1 MQPSNFSRISLAARI
16 SLVVAAL
23 LILAG
28 AVTGYAIFQR
38 VQRSLLQDVD
48 SQISAR
54 IAWIE
59 ASIELDHGRLEFEPN
74 QAHLQSN
81 VAWQVSLRDG
91 RVLWSE
97 NWGAHPH
104 KTTTRSNL
112 IVLGD
117 PKGELIT
124 TEAVKKLETGGQYGD
139 AYQLPGDGKLDLRL
153 EARAPVGNISE
164 ELHRLSLALWTIGP
178 LSILLLS
185 IVFALFIRRQLR
197 PLGEMALLASQIGPQ
212 DLNKRI
218 ESAGNSEECLRL
230 RDSINTMIDRLADGL
245 NRERQFAYAAA
256 HELRT
261 PVAQLRTNLEIA
273 LRKER
278 TLDDYRT
285 TVTQSLEDVLRMQT
299 LIEQLL
305 LLTKHQQASESLEE
319 VPLIKMLTKAQK
331 AANILA
337 DCTGVKSDVLIKG
350 SEELILCGFRNVLEN
365 ATRYAPGKAPEISA
379 TENQG
384 ELLIVVSDHGPGI
397 SESNRE
403 RIFEPLMRLDQ
414 ARSIG
419 DSADGFGL
427 GLTVARSAIRAC
439 GGDLFCQSRGDG
451 TSGAAFI
458 FRLKKA

>member
-1 MQPSNFSRISLAARI
+1 MHPSSFSRLSLSARI

-23 LILAG
+23 LISAG
-28 AVTGYAIFQR
+28 LVTGYAIFR
-38 VQRSLLQDVD
+38 SVQHSLLQDVD
-48 SQISAR
+48 SHISER

-59 ASIELDHGRLEFEPN
+59 ASIELEHGRLEFEPN
-74 QAHLQSN
+74 QAHLESN

-97 NWGAHPH
+97 NWSTHTH

-117 PKGELIT
+117 PNGELLA
-124 TEAVKKLETGGQYGD
+124 TESVRILQTGGQYGN
-139 AYQLPGDGKLDLRL
+139 AYQLPENGKLELRL

-164 ELHRLSLALWTIGP
+164 SLHRLSLALWTIGP
-178 LSILLLS
+178 LSIFLLS
-185 IVFALFIRRQLR
+185 IIFALFIRRQLR

-230 RDSINTMIDRLADGL
+230 RDSINTMIDRLTDGL

-261 PVAQLRTNLEIA
+261 PVAQLRTSLEIA

-278 TLDDYRT
+278 TQDDYRT
-285 TVTQSLEDVLRMQT
+285 TVAQSLEDVVRMQA
-299 LIEQLL
+299 LMEQLL
-305 LLTKHQQASESLEE
+305 LLTRNQQSAETLDAI
-319 VPLIKMLTKAQK
+319 PLIEMLSKAQK
-331 AANILA
+331 AANITL
-337 DCTGVKSDVLIKG
+337 DCAAVKSDVLIKG
-350 SEELILCGFRNVLEN
+350 KEELIFCGFRNVLEN
-365 ATRYAPGKAPEISA
+365 AARYAPGRSPEISV
-379 TENQG
+379 TENERDVQ
-384 ELLIVVSDHGPGI
+384 IAISDHGPGI
-397 SESNRE
+397 SESDRE
-403 RIFEPLMRLDQ
+403 RIFQPLTRLDQ

-439 GGDLFCQSRGDG
+439 GGELFCQSRNDG
-451 TSGAAFI
+451 TAGAAFI
-458 FRLKKA
+458 FRLIKA